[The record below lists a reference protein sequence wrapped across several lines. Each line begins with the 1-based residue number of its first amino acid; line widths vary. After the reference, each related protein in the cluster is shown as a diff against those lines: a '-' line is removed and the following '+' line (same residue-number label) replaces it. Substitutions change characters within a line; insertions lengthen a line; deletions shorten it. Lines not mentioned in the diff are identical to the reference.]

1 MLRNRRS
8 NHRMNR
14 SKSNDSSN
22 AITGNNL
29 IVPGRLYG
37 YNPFQIM
44 ASVSRHQCLIYEG
57 SPSLMLRS
65 IAEVARQKLKEG
77 YRCVYLN
84 SPPMVAGMKSYM
96 AAAGADVGHEINR
109 GSLVLSSD
117 QNHLAKGAF
126 DVDQMIRTLE
136 FSIEQSVRDGYKG
149 LWATGDMTWEFGP
162 QQNFD
167 KLIEYEW
174 RLEELFRK
182 GPHLSGICQYHKDTL
197 PHEVLRLGLQSHQ
210 NLFVNETLSLV
221 NPHYVPA
228 KFSGAVVSINP
239 SAIDET
245 ISQLST
251 HPGPH

>member
-1 MLRNRRS
+1 
-8 NHRMNR
+8 
-14 SKSNDSSN
+14 
-22 AITGNNL
+22 
-29 IVPGRLYG
+29 
-37 YNPFQIM
+37 
-44 ASVSRHQCLIYEG
+44 
-57 SPSLMLRS
+57 MLRS
-65 IAEVARQKLKEG
+65 IAEVVRQKLKEG

-84 SPPMVAGMKSYM
+84 SLPMVAGMKSYL
-96 AAAGADVGHEINR
+96 AAVGVDVAYEINR

-117 QNHLAKGAF
+117 QNHLTKGIF
-126 DVDQMIRTLE
+126 SVDQMIRNLE
-136 FSIEQSVRDGYKG
+136 FGIEQALRDGYKG
-149 LWATGDMTWEFGP
+149 LWASGDMTWEFGP
-162 QQNFD
+162 QQDFGM
-167 KLIEYEW
+167 LIEYEW